1 MSISDA
7 IQSKGELMKNMKII
21 ENQRT
26 AVNSVVTISGGI
38 VRNIESSSIFLP
50 RTRFKGDNIKWFDD
64 AKLVKG
70 GAE

>member
-1 MSISDA
+1 
-7 IQSKGELMKNMKII
+7 MKNIKII

-50 RTRFKGDNIKWFDD
+50 RPRFAGGSIKWFDD

-70 GAE
+70 GVN